1 VPSDVAI
8 HGSRV
13 AAGFVAPE
21 ALHIWDVEGTDGIE
35 RRAHLFVPSPDS
47 HLPLV
52 LAPHPFGFSALG
64 NLFGE
69 LAGPRT
75 LVDVA
80 GIAAAA
86 RRSRFAVLTVESEG
100 RRFTGMSVGLPSQL
114 DAYARALEGVHR
126 LGAPIDTSRV
136 GACGL
141 SMGGQEALM
150 LAIALPGTV
159 HAVAVQNPVTDLLAW
174 YRYLDVRGAAHAQ
187 ALLEELGGDPA
198 EVPEDWASRSPSDQ
212 VEALAAA
219 GVPVQI
225 RLNDRDDV
233 VPADSQGRKFGSAL
247 LAHGADVGVVE
258 DLPSLDPRDPG
269 RSAHEYANW
278 DAMLAWIGERL

>member
-126 LGAPIDTSRV
+126 LRAPIDTRRV

-150 LAIALPGTV
+150 LATALPGTV
-159 HAVAVQNPVTDLLAW
+159 HAVAVQNPVTDLPAW
-174 YRYLDVRGAAHAQ
+174 FHYLDARGAAHAQ

-198 EVPEDWASRSPSDQ
+198 EVPDDWASRSPSDQ
-212 VEALAAA
+212 MKALAAA
-219 GVPVQI
+219 GVPIQI
-225 RLNDRDDV
+225 RLNDRDDI

-247 LAHGADVGVVE
+247 LACGADAEIVE
-258 DLPSLDPRDPG
+258 DLPPLDPRDPG

-278 DAMLAWIGERL
+278 DAMLAWIGERP